1 LLGIFDWK
9 FPEIEKR
16 LSHWSCCQ
24 YKRWHKQREET
35 LRWHSSSWLGKNWFR
50 NIDTLRNQS
59 WKSTCQ
65 FYHSCFWKQEQL
77 LFPIQVILQIWDKSE
92 KFVRVYFKQVEH
104 YYNLTLKSIHG
115 LNLLSTFYSNQTKF
129 FVKADQDSFLNL
141 PKLSRVLANESS
153 DIPETFILGS
163 FHGGG
168 PVVRPNEGSVVV
180 WDVWQKLY
188 LIKKKELT

>member
-1 LLGIFDWK
+1 MISEHQK
-9 FPEIEKR
+9 
-16 LSHWSCCQ
+16 
-24 YKRWHKQREET
+24 
-35 LRWHSSSWLGKNWFR
+35 
-50 NIDTLRNQS
+50 IDVLRNSLFIQAGN
-59 WKSTCQ
+59 Q
-65 FYHSCFWKQEQL
+65 DPRSCFWNQVQL
-77 LFPIQVILQIWDKSE
+77 LFQTILQIWDKSK

-104 YYNLTLKSIHG
+104 YHNLTLKSIHG
-115 LNLLSTFYSNQTKF
+115 LNLLFTFYSNQTTF

-188 LIKKKELT
+188 LIKKKN